1 MCNSIKVKYMNLQY
15 CTPEDYLELIG
26 DWEDPNPKP
35 IIEEHNGFTIVRD
48 DLLGVGSKARFI
60 DFLIKNNPD
69 IDEWVYGCAPRWG
82 YGSVSAAYV
91 CQKYGKKFTVFIAKS
106 KEWHPSQVKAASYGA
121 NFIEVNMGMMVV
133 TQARAKEYAAR
144 GGDRVAL
151 APFGLGH
158 DTCIASIIKVAREM
172 PVKPKEFWS
181 VGGSGTLNRGL
192 QLAWPEANANIVQL
206 GHKLTPEEY
215 GRATVWESS
224 YKFSQKVKDKHLPPY
239 PSILEYDAKLWEF
252 KDKISPGSLIWN
264 VA

>member
-1 MCNSIKVKYMNLQY
+1 MIY
-15 CTPEDYLELIG
+15 TPENYLEMIEG
-26 DWEDPNPKP
+26 WSDPNPEP
-35 IIEEHNGFTIVRD
+35 VIQQIDGLNIVRD
-48 DLLGVGSKARFI
+48 DLLGYGSKARFI

-91 CQKYGKKFTVFIAKS
+91 CKQYGKKFTVFIAKS

-121 NFIEVNMGMMVV
+121 NFIEVDMGMMVV
-133 TQARAKEYAAR
+133 TQARAKEYVMK
-144 GGDRVAL
+144 GGPRVAL

-158 DTCIASIIKVAREM
+158 ETVVASIIKVARDM
-172 PVKPKEFWS
+172 PIKPKEFWT

-192 QLAWPEANANIVQL
+192 QLAWPEAKANVVQL
-206 GHKLTPEEY
+206 GHKLTEHER
-215 GRATVWESS
+215 GRAKVWESS
-224 YKFSQKVKDKHLPPY
+224 YKFSQKVKDIHLPPY

-252 KDKISPGSLIWN
+252 RDKISPGSLIWN